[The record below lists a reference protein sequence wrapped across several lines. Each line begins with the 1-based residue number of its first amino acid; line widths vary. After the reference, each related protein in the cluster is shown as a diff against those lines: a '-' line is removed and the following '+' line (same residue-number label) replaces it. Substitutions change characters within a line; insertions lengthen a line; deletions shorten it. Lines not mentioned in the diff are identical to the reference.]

1 MTLVKVRP
9 DAKFRGIVYLFKI
22 VGLASM
28 AYDAENVERP
38 FGPSRIGH
46 CYNVLLMCA
55 LLLPNYYSLAMTYS
69 NVYENQARSEM
80 TADLI
85 QTAFHLFN
93 GLFVVGY
100 FSLFQRRSVE
110 LANRLVAAHR
120 SRPNDDDSS
129 GMRATLRRI
138 LIFELV
144 SLILQLV
151 TVPKAFIFIVYFVG
165 AVINGLILNLLLMQY
180 SLVARLLQHGYGS
193 VNSSVCKLDRDFASL
208 MQHYRLLQQLARD
221 ISDFYSP
228 VMLVGF
234 VNLFLNLIL
243 YSYYVLLPVLTLGRE
258 FSCNN
263 VLLVL
268 YCLNYTIFC
277 IVSLFIL
284 TSFTTAAV
292 KESQKT
298 GGLLSLVDRQS
309 LPNVAMLKQLKQ
321 FSSYLLHAPPMS
333 FGVFDLFVIDQ
344 TLVVSLVASI
354 TTYLIILLQSR
365 GPKDQDCK

>member
-1 MTLVKVRP
+1 MSLVKVRA
-9 DAKFRGIVYLFKI
+9 DEKFRGVVYLFKI
-22 VGLASM
+22 AGLASM

-55 LLLPNYYSLAMTYS
+55 LLLPNYYSLTMTYS
-69 NVYENQARSEM
+69 NVYENQATSEI

-100 FSLFQRRSVE
+100 FGLFQRRSIE

-120 SRPNDDDSS
+120 SRPNDDSI
-129 GMRATLRRI
+129 GMHATLRRI

-144 SLILQLV
+144 SLILQIV
-151 TVPKAFIFIVYFVG
+151 TVPKALIFVLYFVG
-165 AVINGLILNLLLMQY
+165 AVINGHILNLLLIQY
-180 SLVARLLQHGYGS
+180 SLVARLLQNGYGS
-193 VNSSVCKLDRDFASL
+193 INSSVCKLDRDFASL
-208 MQHYRLLQQLARD
+208 MEHYRLLHQLARD
-221 ISDFYSP
+221 ISHFYSP
-228 VMLVGF
+228 VMLVSF
-234 VNLFLNLIL
+234 VNLFLNLIV
-243 YSYYVLLPVLTLGRE
+243 YSYYVMLPVLTLGRE

-292 KESQKT
+292 KEF
-298 GGLLSLVDRQS
+298 R
-309 LPNVAMLKQLKQ
+309 
-321 FSSYLLHAPPMS
+321 FY
-333 FGVFDLFVIDQ
+333 
-344 TLVVSLVASI
+344 I
-354 TTYLIILLQSR
+354 TTSSR
-365 GPKDQDCK
+365 LSYHYHHL